1 MNNAPEKHVDQYI
14 YKKKVELSLKDLSGQ
29 QKVHAFKFRVRDSV
43 RKKNSV
49 ITNTFSVISI
59 RPFLVDFNR
68 TRFT

>member
-43 RKKNSV
+43 RIKTV
-49 ITNTFSVISI
+49 
-59 RPFLVDFNR
+59 
-68 TRFT
+68 

>member
-43 RKKNSV
+43 RKKTV
-49 ITNTFSVISI
+49 
-59 RPFLVDFNR
+59 
-68 TRFT
+68 